1 VTKALH
7 FTPEPEANELI
18 ASDPLALLIGML
30 LDQQIKIEQAFL
42 GPYLLK
48 ERLGGPLDAG
58 AIGRMDPDELVEIFR
73 RKPALHRYPA
83 NMAKRTQALCAYI
96 EEHYG
101 GEADAVWKG
110 AADGSDLEKR
120 LMDLPGFGEGK
131 VNTMIVI
138 LGKRLGE
145 APPGWE
151 AVAPDHMTLGDVE
164 SFDDIGTYREYK
176 QAKKQE
182 AKNA

>member
-1 VTKALH
+1 MTKALH

-30 LDQQIKIEQAFL
+30 LDQQIKIEQAFV

-48 ERLGGPLDAG
+48 ERLGGSLSAG
-58 AIGRMDPDELVEIFR
+58 AIGGMDAEELVQIFR
-73 RKPALHRYPA
+73 QKPALHRYPA
-83 NMAKRTQALCAYI
+83 NMAKRTQTLCAYI
-96 EEHYG
+96 DEYYG

-110 AADGSDLEKR
+110 AADGADLEKR

-131 VNTMIVI
+131 VKTMIVI
-138 LGKRLGE
+138 LGKQLGE

-151 AVAPDHMTLGDVE
+151 TVAPDHMTLGDVE
-164 SFDDIGTYREYK
+164 SFGDILTYREYK
-176 QAKKQE
+176 QAKKRE
-182 AKNA
+182 AKKT